1 MGQTF
6 DPDLTHTGI
15 KRGKARKRAER
26 DKRDAGWILAK
37 IEEGTVSS
45 VIVKKHL
52 VHQKF
57 RFFILKVTDI
67 ENEKYALVAPVIAN
81 TNPLRYDDAKMFC
94 IKVQGENGFETVK
107 DKNVIRTLVELW
119 SN

>member
-1 MGQTF
+1 MDQIT
-6 DPDLTHTGI
+6 
-15 KRGKARKRAER
+15 
-26 DKRDAGWILAK
+26 
-37 IEEGTVSS
+37 EGL
-45 VIVKKHL
+45 ICNL
-52 VHQKF
+52 YENDND
-57 RFFILKVTDI
+57 RYFILKVTDI

>member
-1 MGQTF
+1 MDQ
-6 DPDLTHTGI
+6 I
-15 KRGKARKRAER
+15 AEGLICNLYENDDDR
-26 DKRDAGWILAK
+26 Y
-37 IEEGTVSS
+37 
-45 VIVKKHL
+45 
-52 VHQKF
+52 
-57 RFFILKVTDI
+57 FILKVTDI

>member
-1 MGQTF
+1 MDQ
-6 DPDLTHTGI
+6 I
-15 KRGKARKRAER
+15 AEGLICNLYENDNDR
-26 DKRDAGWILAK
+26 Y
-37 IEEGTVSS
+37 
-45 VIVKKHL
+45 
-52 VHQKF
+52 
-57 RFFILKVTDI
+57 FILKVTDI

>member
-1 MGQTF
+1 MDQ
-6 DPDLTHTGI
+6 I
-15 KRGKARKRAER
+15 AEGLICNLYENDNDR
-26 DKRDAGWILAK
+26 Y
-37 IEEGTVSS
+37 
-45 VIVKKHL
+45 
-52 VHQKF
+52 
-57 RFFILKVTDI
+57 FIIKVTDI

>member
-1 MGQTF
+1 MDQ
-6 DPDLTHTGI
+6 I
-15 KRGKARKRAER
+15 AEGLICNLYENDNDR
-26 DKRDAGWILAK
+26 Y
-37 IEEGTVSS
+37 
-45 VIVKKHL
+45 
-52 VHQKF
+52 
-57 RFFILKVTDI
+57 FILKVTDI

-107 DKNVIRTLVELW
+107 DKDVIRTLVELW

>member
-1 MGQTF
+1 MDQ
-6 DPDLTHTGI
+6 I
-15 KRGKARKRAER
+15 AEGLICNLYENDDDR
-26 DKRDAGWILAK
+26 Y
-37 IEEGTVSS
+37 
-45 VIVKKHL
+45 
-52 VHQKF
+52 
-57 RFFILKVTDI
+57 FILKVTDI

-107 DKNVIRTLVELW
+107 DKDVIRTLVELW

>member
-1 MGQTF
+1 MDQIT
-6 DPDLTHTGI
+6 
-15 KRGKARKRAER
+15 
-26 DKRDAGWILAK
+26 
-37 IEEGTVSS
+37 EGL
-45 VIVKKHL
+45 ICNL
-52 VHQKF
+52 YENDND
-57 RFFILKVTDI
+57 RYFILKVTDI
-67 ENEKYALVAPVIAN
+67 ENEKYALVAPIIAN